1 MGNASEIPSRLR
13 VYVVV
18 SCITIALV
26 FFLSSSLIAQV
37 TTADIVG
44 SVTDPS
50 GAIVANAT
58 VTAKNQGTAVTR
70 TTSSGSS
77 GDYTFTLLPLGAYTV
92 SVEAKGF
99 KTFVSK
105 NVALSAG
112 DRVRV
117 DAPLALGEANET
129 VEVESTTPALQ
140 TDSSSVGL
148 LINTKAVQDLPL
160 NGRNVI
166 QLVELSPGINPSMSN
181 SMSSGNRPDDRRL
194 SSNYSA
200 NGQSDE
206 INNNLI
212 DGMDNNERIIGT
224 IGVRP
229 SIDAI
234 QEVKVL
240 TGLYTAEIGR
250 SVGGVVDLITKS
262 GTNNFHGSAFE
273 FFRNDI
279 FDSNTWVETPTANR
293 PKAEL
298 RQNQFG
304 ASIGGPIIRN
314 KTFFFGD
321 YEGFRQVKG
330 QTFTS
335 TVPTAYEETHP
346 GDFSDLCNTSGT
358 PGAACTGG
366 PILTAGQ
373 LTPIGLNYLKLYPT
387 PFAVPLPGIVN
398 GVAQAPTNN
407 FVFTTGRTQTTDT
420 FDIRIDQHFN
430 DKNSL
435 FGRYSFNNVDT
446 FTRTPSRKS
455 AVFTRYRPVRHVSR
469 PCERTAAKSW
479 S

>member
-1 MGNASEIPSRLR
+1 MGRKNVISTRLR
-13 VYVVV
+13 
-18 SCITIALV
+18 SCFVACGVALALI
-26 FFLSSSLIAQV
+26 LSSSSSMLAQV

-50 GAIVANAT
+50 GAIVGGAT
-58 VTAKNQGTAVTR
+58 VTAKNEGTGVSR
-70 TTSSGSS
+70 STTTGSG
-77 GDYTFTLLPLGAYTV
+77 GEYTFTLLPLGAYTV
-92 SVEAKGF
+92 NIGATGF

-105 NVALSAG
+105 NIVLSAG

-117 DAPLALGEANET
+117 DATLALGQATET

-148 LINTKAVQDLPL
+148 LINTQAVQDLPL

-166 QLVELSPGINPSMSN
+166 QLVELSPGVNPSMTN

-212 DGMDNNERIIGT
+212 DGMDNNERLIGT

-279 FDSNTWVETPTANR
+279 FDSNTWVQTPTANR

-304 ASIGGPIIRN
+304 ASIGGPIIKG

-330 QTFTS
+330 QTFTRQRFLPR
-335 TVPTAYEETHP
+335 TR
-346 GDFSDLCNTSGT
+346 
-358 PGAACTGG
+358 
-366 PILTAGQ
+366 
-373 LTPIGLNYLKLYPT
+373 KPT
-387 PFAVPLPGIVN
+387 PETSPICATPLVRRARPVQ
-398 GVAQAPTNN
+398 V
-407 FVFTTGRTQTTDT
+407 D
-420 FDIRIDQHFN
+420 
-430 DKNSL
+430 
-435 FGRYSFNNVDT
+435 RYSPLVIL
-446 FTRTPSRKS
+446 RPS
-455 AVFTRYRPVRHVSR
+455 A
-469 PCERTAAKSW
+469 
-479 S
+479 